1 MAGFPGRGRVR
12 IAYAVLGTLAAAAA
26 VGDVALLRPAPSEAS
41 APLPRPLAAAVQ
53 RLQSEPR
60 VVVWFSDRAGT
71 QVTRIDREARTLQVV
86 DPKNDEVLAP
96 WVADR
101 HLIHQLL
108 GACLYAPAPSG
119 QFRRLVDAVLVGPRD
134 TRTAFL
140 VLTDGVLGAGE
151 GVGAVTTSS
160 DALGR
165 TLLAWSAPPGLL
177 ARELR
182 LAPVTRRYTLRLDAQ
197 GRPSLLVVTGTGA
210 PAIATF
216 DYPNTLP
223 TPAPPRCEAPVG
235 LD

>member
-1 MAGFPGRGRVR
+1 MPGRGRMR
-12 IAYAVLGTLAAAAA
+12 IAYAVLGALAVAA
-26 VGDVALLRPAPSEAS
+26 VVGDTVVLRAARGDDGAGAALPP
-41 APLPRPLAAAVQ
+41 PLASAVQ

-71 QVTRIDREARTLQVV
+71 QVTRIDRRAHTLQVV

-96 WVADR
+96 WSADGR
-101 HLIHQLL
+101 LIHQIL
-108 GACLYAPAPSG
+108 GACLYASAPSG

-134 TRTAFL
+134 AHTAFL

-151 GVGAVTTSS
+151 GVGAVTTSA
-160 DALGR
+160 DASGR
-165 TLLAWSAPPGLL
+165 TLLQWSAPPGLL
-177 ARELR
+177 SRELGM
-182 LAPVTRRYTLRLDAQ
+182 APVTRRYTLRLDRS
-197 GRPSLLVVTGTGA
+197 GRPDLLVVTGPGA

-223 TPAPPRCEAPVG
+223 APAPPRCEAPVS

>member
-1 MAGFPGRGRVR
+1 MR
-12 IAYAVLGTLAAAAA
+12 IAYASLGILALAAA
-26 VGDVALLRPAPSEAS
+26 VGDIALLRPAPGDAS
-41 APLPRPLAAAVQ
+41 VRLPVPLAVAVQ

-71 QVTRIDREARTLQVV
+71 QVTRIDRRARTLQVV
-86 DPKNDEVLAP
+86 DPRTDEVLAP
-96 WVADR
+96 WSAGGR
-101 HLIHQLL
+101 LIHQLL

-151 GVGAVTTSS
+151 GVAAVTTSV
-160 DALGR
+160 DAAGR
-165 TLLAWSAPPGLL
+165 TLLDWSAPPGLL
-177 ARELR
+177 SRELR
-182 LAPVTRRYTLRLDAQ
+182 LAPVTRRYTLRLDAE
-197 GRPSLLVVTGTGA
+197 GRPDLLVVTGTGP

-216 DYPNTLP
+216 DYPSTLP
-223 TPAPPRCEAPVG
+223 APAPPRCEAPVG